1 MGPEQNTPITIAP
14 LNPHHSLSLGSPYA
28 ATSFIESAHGQLR
41 FLSKGQWTYGPTLC
55 LSIDTHIRS
64 NFYRVVYF

>member
-1 MGPEQNTPITIAP
+1 MQ
-14 LNPHHSLSLGSPYA
+14 
-28 ATSFIESAHGQLR
+28 ATSFIILFGKCPGLTCGINIVKPR